1 MKGTH
6 PRLGLQISLR
16 EQMMLICHSLEYIMM
31 VVTKKF
37 GLWSVSFCME
47 VFHLCVPTGLYL
59 LALWVVFF

>member
-31 VVTKKF
+31 VVTRKF
-37 GLWSVSFCME
+37 GLWPME